1 MSLLRTLRKLIFGE
15 TWFLPAGVA
24 AAVAAALV
32 VRHLAGDEWRD
43 IGGFVLLAG
52 VIVALT
58 LSVRR
63 G

>member
-1 MSLLRTLRKLIFGE
+1 MTFLRTLRKLIFGE

-24 AAVAAALV
+24 VALAAALV
-32 VRHLAGDEWRD
+32 VRHFAGDGWRD

-52 VIVALT
+52 VLLALT

>member
-1 MSLLRTLRKLIFGE
+1 MSFLRTLRKLIFGE

-32 VRHLAGDEWRD
+32 VRHLTGDEWRD